1 MEYSIQELARLSGVT
16 TRTLRWYDQIGLLKP
31 GRVAENGYRRYGL
44 AQVDRLQDILYYR
57 ALGVELAQIR
67 ACLDDPDFD
76 RLAALRGHLARLE
89 GERARLDGLIRSV
102 TDTIHAE
109 ERNEIMQDEQK
120 FEVFKRQA
128 VECNEALYG
137 REVREKYG
145 DAQMDEAN
153 AAVMGLT
160 QEQYRTWTGLG
171 EEIRAGLE
179 RAVSEKL
186 SPEGEE
192 GRRIAALHRRRE
204 ELEHKADEARSMVDQ
219 LQNLRGL
226 NVSLDELWGLDHAR
240 FRYGYL
246 PRETYDG
253 FREALNEEEDIFFV
267 PTTLGA
273 RRVYGVYFT
282 TKEAHHKVDSL
293 FNSLH
298 FVRIRLEDPPGGTVD
313 NATAELNAQVEAA
326 QAAVAQV
333 GQELE
338 ELRRQEREHIL
349 SSYSYLRYHSE
360 CCGLRQYACRSKG
373 TFYLTGWVPA
383 AAVPEIEKT
392 LARFPN
398 LSCVADTADD
408 VRHAKPPTKLKTCF
422 LGRVFQPFLEMY
434 GLPAYNEKDPSLFMA
449 LTYCLFFGIMFGD
462 LGQGLC
468 LALIGLVL
476 ARWKGMWLGG
486 IITCCGLSGA
496 LFGCVYGSV
505 FGFEDILPGFKI
517 MEETTFAGLG
527 VVSNVLLLLVL
538 SICLGVFML
547 LLVMVINILNGIRQ
561 KNYEKILFGPNGAAG
576 IVFYAGLLTAA
587 VSTLA
592 FGVNLFT
599 PAYVLPV
606 LILPLVLMLLR
617 EPLSHLL
624 AKNPHWREFSVG
636 EVLGTGFFEL
646 FETLL
651 SYLTN
656 TLSFM
661 RVGAYAITHV
671 GLMLVVHMLAG
682 LAGGVGGPAGIL
694 ILVLG
699 NAFVMGFEG
708 LLVGIQVLRLEFYE
722 LFGRFYD
729 DGGIPFVPKKIDY
742 AARTNG

>member
-1 MEYSIQELARLSGVT
+1 MSVVPMKLLTIAGPLERFDDVVRACVIDQEFHPENALQLMRSVKGLRPLELENPYSALLHRSVEVADEAGIPLAYAPFDPASPLEDFASYFDSLSG
-16 TRTLRWYDQIGLLKP
+16 
-31 GRVAENGYRRYGL
+31 
-44 AQVDRLQDILYYR
+44 
-57 ALGVELAQIR
+57 
-67 ACLDDPDFD
+67 
-76 RLAALRGHLARLE
+76 
-89 GERARLDGLIRSV
+89 
-102 TDTIHAE
+102 
-109 ERNEIMQDEQK
+109 
-120 FEVFKRQA
+120 
-128 VECNEALYG
+128 
-137 REVREKYG
+137 
-145 DAQMDEAN
+145 
-153 AAVMGLT
+153 
-160 QEQYRTWTGLG
+160 
-171 EEIRAGLE
+171 
-179 RAVSEKL
+179 
-186 SPEGEE
+186 
-192 GRRIAALHRRRE
+192 RIAALHRRRE

-313 NATAELNAQVEAA
+313 NATAEL
-326 QAAVAQV
+326 
-333 GQELE
+333 
-338 ELRRQEREHIL
+338 
-349 SSYSYLRYHSE
+349 
-360 CCGLRQYACRSKG
+360 RQYACRSKG

-383 AAVPEIEKT
+383 AAVPEIEET

-624 AKNPHWREFSVG
+624 AKDPHWREFSVG